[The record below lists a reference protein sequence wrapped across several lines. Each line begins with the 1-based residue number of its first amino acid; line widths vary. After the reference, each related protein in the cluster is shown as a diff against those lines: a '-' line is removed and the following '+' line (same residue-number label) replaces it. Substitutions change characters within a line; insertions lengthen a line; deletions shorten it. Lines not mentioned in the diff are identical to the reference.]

1 MDVQDPLS
9 ERVRSQV
16 PALQESLS
24 SFVTENPKH
33 ERELSGSSVESVVL
47 KHVKHRK
54 AGGDP
59 SKFEA
64 EYFAHVKA
72 RIRARISLVEFHLE
86 CRQREFSYLNQARD
100 DKTLS
105 YSEYRKSLEALE
117 GQMLHMRNQLII
129 LESRAGLI
137 GGRILD
143 NHRALA
149 DLADADSI
157 TDVHIGSIIQTYMID
172 AAGQRSRAQAKGASG
187 RGKEQALFRKN
198 LIDYYGS
205 KYQPTDEELK
215 LWPLANEDAEYW
227 CPISHKYHARDR
239 MMAAHIVPFAV
250 GEPNCTFV
258 FGKSDEDDR
267 GLLFNPNNGLFID
280 KDFEK
285 ALDRAQIAIVPA
297 DNGSKD
303 LKVVV
308 FDKTILSPYRR
319 DPLLWSE
326 LSDRPLI
333 FRNDNRPR
341 LRYLCFTFL
350 IKCSVSREASAM
362 AGKTTSSC
370 TRTAKRGA
378 SRRNGCEGVRFECSV
393 EE

>member
-1 MDVQDPLS
+1 MPAIPPKRCRAPKAYDPMDVQDPLS

-24 SFVTENPKH
+24 SFVTENPKR

-86 CRQREFSYLNQARD
+86 CRQRELSYLNQARD

-105 YSEYRKSLEALE
+105 YPEYRKSLEALE

-239 MMAAHIVPFAV
+239 MIAAHIVPFAV
-250 GEPNCTFV
+250 GNRTA
-258 FGKSDEDDR
+258 
-267 GLLFNPNNGLFID
+267 LLSS
-280 KDFEK
+280 E
-285 ALDRAQIAIVPA
+285 RAT
-297 DNGSKD
+297 KMT
-303 LKVVV
+303 VVSCS
-308 FDKTILSPYRR
+308 TRIMGCSSIRTSRRLLTERRLPLSP
-319 DPLLWSE
+319 P
-326 LSDRPLI
+326 
-333 FRNDNRPR
+333 
-341 LRYLCFTFL
+341 TM
-350 IKCSVSREASAM
+350 V
-362 AGKTTSSC
+362 
-370 TRTAKRGA
+370 
-378 SRRNGCEGVRFECSV
+378 
-393 EE
+393 